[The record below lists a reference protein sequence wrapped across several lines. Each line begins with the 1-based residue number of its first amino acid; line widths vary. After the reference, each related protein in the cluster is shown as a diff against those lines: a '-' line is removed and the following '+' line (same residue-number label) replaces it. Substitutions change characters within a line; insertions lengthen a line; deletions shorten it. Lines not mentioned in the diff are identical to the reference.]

1 MDKFEKTEILP
12 EAIVSGIGIV
22 SPLGCTKAEVLDAL
36 ERGADGIVVGK
47 KLDLSP
53 FASKICAEIRGF
65 DPSQRM
71 SSAELA
77 QYPDPF
83 FRISV
88 CAARAALEDAG
99 IDLSAY
105 SGKVGYVVASC
116 NAGLNSGEAE
126 YRKKFG
132 EDVVFDRNVSTQ
144 SEFYSLQ
151 KALVAATGVG
161 GECWSVNTACSGS
174 TAAIGL
180 AESIIESGRC
190 DLVLVGGAD
199 ALSLSNFAGFS
210 AIKVVSPEKIAP
222 FSTPDGMNIGEGAA
236 FWVVES
242 AASVDRRG
250 ATGICKIVGHATTG
264 DAHHPTQ
271 PDPRGDGVYRT
282 LLGAAADAGVSAAE
296 LGCVNAHGSGTVAN
310 DRAESKGIAKFL
322 NGADVPTTSTKSY
335 MGHCMGATG
344 ILEATCQVLSMNA
357 DFIPATLRNVGKRA
371 GCEISALAQSKRGA
385 YDCFI
390 SANYAFGGNNAAVV
404 VAKRGFKNSPKKRAY
419 GEGIAITGLGNVS
432 PLGTTLAENA
442 AALAEGKCA
451 IAKIERFDS
460 PFRAG
465 LVPALNVRTLD
476 RRVDFS
482 GMNNISVYATLVAKR
497 ALDDAGVK
505 IGRADSANVGI
516 TAAVSRGSSE
526 TAHMD
531 AVFST
536 PERRGDV
543 GCFSNTTANST
554 AGWVSKALEIKGANI
569 TLTSGPNGGLQ
580 ALGYSAD
587 VLRELRAEK
596 VVAFAAD
603 ELYAQQLDGYAKI
616 GNLYPDQT
624 PFSLRS
630 DEQFATVYGEGA
642 CAMLLERESSAAER
656 GARVYGTIL
665 SFASYEEP
673 DEFEGTNLS
682 GGGLKIA
689 AAEALERAGVAASEI
704 GLIVWS
710 PRGDAQDAKVL
721 DYCGAAF
728 PNVPM
733 ITNVF
738 NTGYIES
745 VSTLSTLAQVLYSL
759 ESGAEIWRQKT
770 GSEKIDNMK
779 ISGKPKY
786 ILALATSHIANNF
799 ALVCRV

>member
-71 SSAELA
+71 SPAELA

-99 IDLSAY
+99 IDLRAY
-105 SGKVGYVVASC
+105 SGRVGYVVASC

-222 FSTPDGMNIGEGAA
+222 FSTPEGMNIGEGAA

-242 AASVDRRG
+242 AASVDGRG
-250 ATGICKIVGHATTG
+250 ASGICKIVGHATTG

-271 PDPRGDGVYRT
+271 PDPRGDGVFRT
-282 LLGAAADAGVSAAE
+282 LLGAAADAGASAAE

-357 DFIPATLRNVGKRA
+357 DFIPATLRNVGRRA

-404 VAKRGFKNSPKKRAY
+404 VAKRGFKISPKKRAY

-442 AALAEGKCA
+442 EALAGGKCA
-451 IAKIERFDS
+451 IAKIGRFDS

-482 GMNNISVYATLVAKR
+482 GMNNISVYATLAAKR

-630 DEQFATVYGEGA
+630 DDPFATVYGEGA

-673 DEFEGTNLS
+673 DEFEGANLS
-682 GGGLKIA
+682 GDGLKFA
-689 AAEALERAGVAASEI
+689 ADGALERAGVAASEI

-721 DYCGAAF
+721 DYCGEVF

-733 ITNVF
+733 VTNVF

-759 ESGAEIWRQKT
+759 ESGAEIWHQKT
-770 GSEKIDNMK
+770 GSEKIDNIK

>member
-22 SPLGCTKAEVLDAL
+22 SPLGCTKTEVLDAL

-65 DPSQRM
+65 APSKRM
-71 SSAELA
+71 SPAELE

-83 FRISV
+83 FRISL

-99 IDLSAY
+99 IDLRAY

-116 NAGLNSGEAE
+116 NAGLNSGEVE

-174 TAAIGL
+174 TAAVGL

-199 ALSLSNFAGFS
+199 TLSLSNFAGFS

-222 FSTPDGMNIGEGAA
+222 FSTPEGMNIGEGAA

-242 AASVDRRG
+242 AASIDRRG
-250 ATGICKIVGHATTG
+250 ASGICKIVGHATTG

-442 AALAEGKCA
+442 AALAEEKCA

-482 GMNNISVYATLVAKR
+482 GMNNISVYATLAAKR

-580 ALGYSAD
+580 ALGYSVD

-616 GNLYPDQT
+616 GNLYPDQA

-630 DEQFATVYGEGA
+630 DDPFATVYGEGA

-673 DEFEGTNLS
+673 DEFEGANLS

-733 ITNVF
+733 VTNVF

-770 GSEKIDNMK
+770 GSEKIDNIK